1 MPNTGDT
8 LLLGGLGKA
17 VGANADTTSLT
28 RLGLHGSASSN
39 ETKLSD
45 FYISAIAG
53 MEIPDTTPDEST
65 SATAT
70 VTFSNAG
77 SSFGARIAAVNGNF
91 TWTEGLNDGSFV
103 LTTASDYTAPISF
116 SSVGANTNISFSVA
130 FRDYFNDHATNYNS
144 SIPETAIIQN
154 TGGAGPG

>member
-28 RLGLHGSASSN
+28 RLGLHGSDSSN

-45 FYISAIAG
+45 FHIAG
-53 MEIPDTTPDEST
+53 VAGMTIPDDTPNEST

-70 VTFSNAG
+70 VTFTSAG
-77 SSFGARIAAVNGNF
+77 SSFVGRIAAVNSNF
-91 TWTEGLNDGSFV
+91 TWTEGLNDGHFV

-116 SSVGANTNISFSVA
+116 SSVGANTNISFTVA
-130 FRDYFNDHATNYNS
+130 FSDGFNDHATNYNS
-144 SIPETAIIQN
+144 AIMETATIQN
-154 TGGAGPG
+154 TGGGGSG